1 MKGDTTIPERALKLV
16 LDRARTSD
24 DLGRKIKEALAVIDD
39 VLSDYGWVS
48 RVRYGLLRATNGE
61 MLM

>member
-1 MKGDTTIPERALKLV
+1 MKGEITIPERALKLV
-16 LDRARTSD
+16 LDRSRTSD

-48 RVRYGLLRATNGE
+48 RVGYSLLRATMGDL
-61 MLM
+61 LM